1 MITAVSLMACRRST
15 GDSAGVTSAGVKG
28 RSWGCSAGSL
38 TLRAILEGRTGIA
51 GIGGI
56 GVALLLE
63 SLMEAQSEDLFSVLF
78 SDRSACH
85 VAELITCGRV
95 QGPR

>member
-15 GDSAGVTSAGVKG
+15 GDSGGATFAGVTS

-38 TLRAILEGRTGIA
+38 ALCAILEGHTGPI

-56 GVALLLE
+56 DVALRLA
-63 SLMEAQSEDLFSVLF
+63 SLMEAQSEDLSSV
-78 SDRSACH
+78 H
-85 VAELITCGRV
+85 VTDHMV
-95 QGPR
+95 